1 MDVPLHTRDFSRV
14 VKRHFFYK
22 IHKNI
27 ACDFYLRIVLREV
40 FFYAKADSFYKNS
53 AY

>member
-27 ACDFYLRIVLREV
+27 ACDFYLRVVLRED
-40 FFYAKADSFYKNS
+40 FFLRKSGLFL
-53 AY
+53 